1 MKRYLP
7 LAFFMLVF
15 SCVALAASYG
25 YEPHKVTLSGR
36 LISADGETPDGKAL
50 KFPALQ
56 LNQPI
61 LVEGNQDTPT
71 EKGVLLL
78 HVVLNQDMMKK
89 FKELKG
95 KSVVV
100 KGTLFHSDNGN
111 HQTNVLIAPS
121 SISSEE

>member
-1 MKRYLP
+1 MKRYLTA
-7 LAFFMLVF
+7 AFFMFAFACSAFAV
-15 SCVALAASYG
+15 SYR
-25 YEPHKVTLSGR
+25 YEPQNVSLSGR
-36 LISADGETPDGKAL
+36 LISADGETPDGKAI

-56 LNQPI
+56 LSQPI
-61 LVEGNQDTPT
+61 LVEGDQDTPT

-78 HVVLNQDMMKK
+78 HLVLNQDLMSK

-121 SISSEE
+121 SISLRQ